1 MAELKSRVTD
11 ALKTAMKGGDKNRV
25 AALRLVTAAVKQFE
39 VDERSAPDDA
49 AMLKLLDKM
58 AKQRRESIEQFE
70 AAGRDDLAAKER
82 FELDVLQEFLPEPL
96 SDAELDALIE
106 QAMTDTGAASMKDMG
121 RVMGQLKPKLQGRA
135 DMAAVSAR
143 IKSRLGG

>member
-1 MAELKSRVTD
+1 MAALKTRVTD
-11 ALKTAMKGGDKNRV
+11 ALKAAMKAGEKERV
-25 AALRLVTAAVKQFE
+25 AALRLVTAAVKQYE
-39 VDERSAPDDA
+39 VDERSAPDDT

-70 AAGRDDLAAKER
+70 AAGREDLAAKER
-82 FELDVLQEFLPEPL
+82 YELGVLQDFLPEPL

-121 RVMGQLKPKLQGRA
+121 RVMGRLRPQLQGRA

-143 IKSRLGG
+143 IKTRLGG